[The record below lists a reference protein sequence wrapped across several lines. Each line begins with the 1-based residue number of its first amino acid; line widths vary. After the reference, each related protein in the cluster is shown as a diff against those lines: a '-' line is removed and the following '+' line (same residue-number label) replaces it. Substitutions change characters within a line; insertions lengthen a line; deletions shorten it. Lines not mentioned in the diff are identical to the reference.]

1 VYVPYLF
8 LREPLVETPLDE
20 SGGFPATKLP
30 YIAFL
35 QRWQSRYSR
44 FWEDGDGSLTAYDF
58 WMLLRSVFVV
68 RSGSAEESAL
78 TAVGADIAAE
88 LNALEVTHA
97 YTEAK
102 MVADCEDY
110 LEGWPSYGD
119 PERIPLFVCAHN
131 FDAWNWHEHVWRTM
145 RRSPVEFK
153 PLPAADLTLLNNW
166 LFGRYAFSKDADRF
180 QQQLEQA
187 VLSAKRDNSPK
198 KLVAEGLLAGLK
210 NTANLLAFKAC

>member
-119 PERIPLFVCAHN
+119 PSAYRCLFARTTSTPGTGTSTCGGQCAAVPLSS
-131 FDAWNWHEHVWRTM
+131 
-145 RRSPVEFK
+145 SPC
-153 PLPAADLTLLNNW
+153 L
-166 LFGRYAFSKDADRF
+166 R
-180 QQQLEQA
+180 QI
-187 VLSAKRDNSPK
+187 
-198 KLVAEGLLAGLK
+198 
-210 NTANLLAFKAC
+210 